1 MSSLPSSSKIIFDP
15 IHKYMKLS
23 PICVQIIDTPV
34 FKRLKHLH
42 QLSLCYQVFPGATH
56 KRFEHS
62 LGVAYLSGK
71 LMRSLQKHQPELGIT
86 AQDIKLIEVA
96 GLCHDLG
103 HGPFSHL
110 WDHEVMSQ
118 LVTEPDE
125 LVEHETRSCLLLD
138 VMKQKYQ
145 IALSQEEIEQVKR
158 YIHPGPTDTGF
169 RYQIVANLV
178 NGIDVDKFDYL
189 CRDTYNIGLEYTYD
203 YSRIIRQARVI
214 DDMICYPHKIAR
226 DLYLMFYTR
235 YKLHREI
242 YNHPVP

>member
-118 LVTEPDE
+118 LVT
-125 LVEHETRSCLLLD
+125 
-138 VMKQKYQ
+138 
-145 IALSQEEIEQVKR
+145 
-158 YIHPGPTDTGF
+158 
-169 RYQIVANLV
+169 
-178 NGIDVDKFDYL
+178 DK
-189 CRDTYNIGLEYTYD
+189 
-203 YSRIIRQARVI
+203 
-214 DDMICYPHKIAR
+214 
-226 DLYLMFYTR
+226 
-235 YKLHREI
+235 
-242 YNHPVP
+242 